1 MDFSFF
7 SRVRQGIRSLCQ
19 AVTRILRRWTK
30 PSNDVPVLNTALDL
44 TRSKTELMLENA
56 LLRQQLVVLNRHTKR
71 PPLSWRDR
79 ALFVFLASKLGLS
92 WPKTSSV
99 RGAAVLDG

>member
-7 SRVRQGIRSLCQ
+7 SHMRQGIRSLCQ

-30 PSNDVPVLNTALDL
+30 PRNDAPVLSTAIDL
-44 TRSKTELMLENA
+44 TRSKSELMLENA

-71 PPLSWRDR
+71 PVVAENPIRSRIGH
-79 ALFVFLASKLGLS
+79 FG
-92 WPKTSSV
+92 
-99 RGAAVLDG
+99 